1 MANSAQGGGAVGL
14 LPARGKRSVSDDARG
29 RTRNRRVGSRRTD
42 TGSRADRRGMKCA
55 FSSAAGV
62 RTLAELHA
70 ERPITTVIHG
80 GATGAD
86 TMAHF

>member
-1 MANSAQGGGAVGL
+1 
-14 LPARGKRSVSDDARG
+14 
-29 RTRNRRVGSRRTD
+29 
-42 TGSRADRRGMKCA
+42 MKCA

-62 RTLAELHA
+62 RTLDELHA

-86 TMAHF
+86 TMLCVRAFFQIYPW